1 MDALEVNF
9 EYEEKRW
16 VPLIGKFI
24 LDFANIEEFLNEVIR
39 HHLRNTLLNEADMPD
54 NLGKRI
60 KLFEKILKKDV
71 LDNPKDKAKLTQVV
85 KDIQDLVPIRNLV
98 AHNSLGLIVEEN
110 AKGQM
115 RIGGFQITGRKNKA
129 IFLDYKSL
137 AAKVKQLETYRNT
150 LLELVLIFHKVLAD
164 EIARKNMAAALRKK

>member
-1 MDALEVNF
+1 MDGFDVNF

-16 VPLIGKFI
+16 APLIGKFI

-39 HHLRNTLLNEADMPD
+39 HHIRDTLLDESYMPD

-60 KLFEKILKKDV
+60 KLFEKILKKDI
-71 LDNPKDKAKLTQVV
+71 LDNPKDKAKLTKVV

-98 AHNSLGLIVEEN
+98 AHNSLGLVVEEN

-115 RIGGFQITGRKNKA
+115 RIGGFQITGRKNKSVY
-129 IFLDYKSL
+129 LDYKSL
-137 AAKVKQLETYRNT
+137 ADKVKQLETYRNT
-150 LLELVLIFHKVLAD
+150 LFELVLIFHKVLAD
-164 EIARKNMAAALRKK
+164 EIKRKNMATALRKK